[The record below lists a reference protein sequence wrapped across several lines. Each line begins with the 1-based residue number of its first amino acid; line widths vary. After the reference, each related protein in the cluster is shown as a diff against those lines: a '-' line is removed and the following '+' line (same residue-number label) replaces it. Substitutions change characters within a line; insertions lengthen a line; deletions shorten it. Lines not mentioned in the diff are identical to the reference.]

1 MSDRK
6 PPSSPEPSAASGA
19 SAFWSQS
26 AEDAFRRLQTGVYG
40 LTSAEARRR
49 LESGGGGLRKTRGA
63 NTTLRLLLSQFKS
76 PIILI
81 LLFAAA
87 LSGYLGDAADAV
99 IILVIVLAS
108 GLLGFWQ
115 ERGAAGAVE
124 KLLALVQS
132 KARVRRDGKEV
143 DVPAEEIVTGD
154 VILLSA
160 GGVIPGDCL
169 LLELKNLFINEAAL
183 TGETFPVEKTLGA
196 LLPAATPL
204 AKRVNSLFM
213 GTNVSNGTAVALVV
227 ATGKDTEFG
236 RVSETLRQRAPET
249 EFERGLRRFGYL
261 LMEVTLLL
269 ILCVFAVNVYLH
281 RPVLESF
288 LFALALAVGLTP
300 QLLPA
305 IVSVNLAHG
314 ARRMAAA
321 RVIVKRLAAI
331 ENFGSM
337 DVLCSDKTGTL
348 TEGEV
353 KLHSAVGLDG
363 KPNDDLLLH
372 AFLNAHFQSGY
383 ANPIDAA
390 IQAYRSF
397 DVGEY
402 RKLDEQPY
410 DFVRKRLSVLV
421 ACPGKPPTLVT
432 KGALT
437 NVLEVCGSAI
447 DQAGATV
454 PLAAVRASIEHQF
467 EVFSNQGLRTLG
479 IAVREMDAA
488 ATGLNRDDE
497 RNLRFLGFLLL
508 FDPLRPGILETI
520 GRLRKAG
527 VQLKCITGDN
537 ALVAASVGKQAGLDG
552 ARVLTG
558 AQLNDISDEALPRRA
573 AETDVFA
580 EVEPN
585 QKERLI
591 VALRKA
597 GHVVGYLGDGIND
610 ASALH
615 AADVGISVANAVDV
629 AREAADIVLLE
640 KDLAVLEQGVKEGR
654 TTFANTHKY
663 IFMATS
669 ANFGNMFSMAG
680 ASLFLPFLP
689 LLPKQILLT
698 NLLTDLPEMNI
709 AGDRVD
715 AALVDKPRRM
725 DIAFIRRFMIVFGL
739 VSSAFDYVTFGALIW
754 LLHAN
759 PTQFRTA
766 WFVESVV
773 SAALIVLVVRTRMP
787 FFRSTP
793 SRGLLWATL
802 AVVVLVVRTRMPFF
816 RSTPSRG
823 LLWATLAVVVAV
835 LILPY
840 VAPVARLFDFTPLPP
855 LYLVIL
861 IGIVCLYILAAE
873 VTKVLFYRRWG

>member
-1 MSDRK
+1 MTTPPVSEQNQSSSQKLPRVAEGVLTN
-6 PPSSPEPSAASGA
+6 PPSKNP
-19 SAFWSQS
+19 AFWSQS
-26 AEDAFRRLQTGVYG
+26 SEDAFRRLQTGVFG
-40 LTSAEARRR
+40 LTRAEADRR
-49 LESGGGGLRKTRGA
+49 LAEGRGGLQKSRAG
-63 NTTLRLLLSQFKS
+63 NTTLRLLLAQFKS

-81 LLFAAA
+81 LLFAAM
-87 LSGYLGDAADAV
+87 LSGYLGDAADAA
-99 IILVIVLAS
+99 IILAIVMTS

-115 ERGAAGAVE
+115 ERGASGAVE

-132 KARVRRDGKEV
+132 TARVRRNGTEV
-143 DVPAEEIVTGD
+143 DAPVEEIVTGD
-154 VILLSA
+154 IILLNA
-160 GGVIPGDCL
+160 GDVIPGDCL

-183 TGETFPVEKTLGA
+183 TGETFPVEKTAGVS
-196 LLPAATPL
+196 LPADTPL
-204 AKRVNSLFM
+204 ARRVNSLFM
-213 GTNVSNGTAVALVV
+213 GTSVSNGTAVALVV

-236 RVSETLRQRAPET
+236 RVSETLSHRPPET
-249 EFERGLRRFGYL
+249 EFERGLRHFGYL

-305 IVSVNLAHG
+305 IVSINLARG
-314 ARRMAAA
+314 ARRMARA

-363 KPNDDLLLH
+363 KPNESLLLH

-383 ANPIDAA
+383 TNPIDAA
-390 IQAYRSF
+390 IQAHRSF
-397 DVGEY
+397 DVAEY

-421 ACPGKPPTLVT
+421 AHPDNPPILVT
-432 KGALT
+432 KGALN
-437 NVLEVCGSAI
+437 NVLEVCGSAV
-447 DQAGATV
+447 DESGATA
-454 PLAAVRASIEHQF
+454 PLAAVREAIERRF
-467 EVFSNQGLRTLG
+467 NEFSAQGLRTLG
-479 IAVREMDAA
+479 VAVREMDAA

-497 RNLRFLGFLLL
+497 RDLKFLGFLLL
-508 FDPLRPGILETI
+508 FDPLRPGIVETI
-520 GRLRKAG
+520 ARLRALG
-527 VQLKCITGDN
+527 VRLKCITGDN
-537 ALVAASVGKQAGLDG
+537 ALVAASVGRQAGLGDG

-558 AQLNDISDEALPRRA
+558 AQLREISNEALPRRA
-573 AETDVFA
+573 DETDLFA
-580 EVEPN
+580 EIEPN

-591 VALRKA
+591 LALKKA

-640 KDLAVLEQGVKEGR
+640 KDLAVLEQGVREGR

-669 ANFGNMFSMAG
+669 ANFGTMFSMAG
-680 ASLFLPFLP
+680 ASLLLPFLP
-689 LLPKQILLT
+689 LLPKQILLI
-698 NLLTDLPEMNI
+698 NLLTDLPEMTI

-715 AALVDKPRRM
+715 AALVEKPRRM
-725 DIAFIRRFMIVFGL
+725 DIGFIRRFMIVFGII
-739 VSSAFDYVTFGALIW
+739 SSAYDFLTFGALLW
-754 LLHAN
+754 LFHAN
-759 PTQFRTA
+759 PAQFRTA
-766 WFVESVV
+766 WFTESVV
-773 SAALIVLVVRTRMP
+773 SAAFIVLVVRTRQP
-787 FFRSTP
+787 FYRSGP
-793 SRGLLWATL
+793 SRGLLWATV
-802 AVVVLVVRTRMPFF
+802 AVV
-816 RSTPSRG
+816 
-823 LLWATLAVVVAV
+823 LAA

-840 VAPVARLFDFTPLPP
+840 APPLARLFDFTPLPP
-855 LYLVIL
+855 LYLAVL
-861 IGIVCLYILAAE
+861 AGIVCLYVVTAE
-873 VTKVLFYRRWG
+873 VAKAAFYRRWP

>member
-1 MSDRK
+1 MNR
-6 PPSSPEPSAASGA
+6 SPEIP
-19 SAFWSQS
+19 AFWSQS
-26 AEDAFRRLQTGVYG
+26 AEDAFRRLRTGVFG
-40 LTSAEARRR
+40 LTDAEASRR
-49 LESGGGGLRKTRGA
+49 LAEGGGGLRKSRGGS
-63 NTTLRLLLSQFKS
+63 TTLRLLLGQFKS

-81 LLFAAA
+81 LLFAAV
-87 LSGYLGDAADAV
+87 LSGYLGDMADAV
-99 IILVIVLAS
+99 IISVIVLAS

-115 ERGAAGAVE
+115 ERGASGAVE

-132 KARVRRDGKEV
+132 KARVQRDGKGVEV
-143 DVPAEEIVTGD
+143 PVEEIVTGD
-154 VILLSA
+154 VIHLSA
-160 GGVIPGDCL
+160 GDVIPGDCL

-183 TGETFPVEKTLGA
+183 TGETFPVEKSIGVP
-196 LLPAATPL
+196 LPASTPL
-204 AKRVNSLFM
+204 AGRVNSLFM

-236 RVSETLRQRAPET
+236 RVSETLRHRPPET

-269 ILCVFAVNVYLH
+269 ILCVFGINVYLH

-305 IVSVNLAHG
+305 IVSINLARG

-331 ENFGSM
+331 ENFGGM

-353 KLHSAVGLDG
+353 KLHSTVGLDG
-363 KPNDDLLLH
+363 KPSENLLLH

-383 ANPIDAA
+383 TNPIDAA
-390 IQAYRSF
+390 IQAHQSF
-397 DVGEY
+397 DVAEY

-410 DFVRKRLSVLV
+410 DFIRKRLSVLV
-421 ACPGKPPTLVT
+421 ACQGKPPILVT
-432 KGALT
+432 KGALN
-437 NVLEVCGSAI
+437 NVLEICGSAV
-447 DQAGATV
+447 DESGTTV
-454 PLAAVRASIEHQF
+454 PLTAARASIDRLFAE
-467 EVFSNQGLRTLG
+467 FSTQGLRTLG
-479 IAVREMDAA
+479 VAVREMDVA

-497 RNLRFLGFLLL
+497 RGLKFLGFLLL
-508 FDPLRPGILETI
+508 FDPLRPGIVETI
-520 GRLRKAG
+520 QRLKALG
-527 VQLKCITGDN
+527 VRLKCITGDN
-537 ALVAASVGKQAGLDG
+537 ALVAASVGKQAGLND

-558 AQLNDISDEALPRRA
+558 AQLRDISDEALPRRA
-573 AETDVFA
+573 AETDLFA

-585 QKERLI
+585 QKQRLI
-591 VALRKA
+591 LALKKA

-615 AADVGISVANAVDV
+615 CADVGISVANAVDV

-654 TTFANTHKY
+654 ITFANTHKY

-715 AALVDKPRRM
+715 AALVEKPRRM
-725 DIAFIRRFMIVFGL
+725 DIAFIRRFMIVFGII
-739 VSSAFDYVTFGALIW
+739 SSVFDYATFGALLW
-754 LLHAN
+754 FLHAN
-759 PTQFRTA
+759 PKQFRTA

-787 FFRSTP
+787 FFRSGP
-793 SRGLLWATL
+793 SRGLLGATL
-802 AVVVLVVRTRMPFF
+802 AVVAAVLV
-816 RSTPSRG
+816 
-823 LLWATLAVVVAV
+823 
-835 LILPY
+835 LPY
-840 VAPVARLFDFTPLPP
+840 VPPIDRLFDFTPLPP
-855 LYLVIL
+855 FFLVVL
-861 IGIVCLYILAAE
+861 AGIVCLYIVSAE
-873 VTKVLFYRRWG
+873 VAKAIFYRRWL

>member
-6 PPSSPEPSAASGA
+6 SPSPPAPPTTSTA
-19 SAFWSQS
+19 SAFWSHS
-26 AEDAFRRLQTGVYG
+26 AEDAFRALRTGVFG
-40 LTSAEARRR
+40 LTRGEAARRLADGR
-49 LESGGGGLRKTRGA
+49 SGLRTARGGYT
-63 NTTLRLLLSQFKS
+63 NLRLLFAQFKS

-81 LLFAAA
+81 LLFAAV
-87 LSGYLGDAADAV
+87 LSGYLGDPADAA
-99 IILVIVLAS
+99 IILAIVLAS

-115 ERGAAGAVE
+115 ERGASGAVE

-132 KARVRRDGKEV
+132 KARVQRDGTEV
-143 DVPAEEIVTGD
+143 EVPVEEIVTGD
-154 VILLSA
+154 VIHLGA
-160 GGVIPGDCL
+160 GDVIPGDCL
-169 LLELKNLFINEAAL
+169 LLELKNLFVNEAAL
-183 TGETFPVEKTLGA
+183 TGETFPVEKTAGD
-196 LLPAATPL
+196 LLPAETPL
-204 AKRVNSLFM
+204 ARRVNSLFM
-213 GTNVSNGTAVALVV
+213 GTSVSNGTAVALVV

-236 RVSETLRQRAPET
+236 RVSETLRHRPPET

-269 ILCVFAVNVYLH
+269 IMCVFAVNVYLH

-305 IVSVNLAHG
+305 IVSINLARG

-363 KPNDDLLLH
+363 KPSESLLLH

-383 ANPIDAA
+383 TNPIDAA
-390 IQAYRSF
+390 IQAHRSF

-421 ACPGKPPTLVT
+421 ACPDKTPLLVT
-432 KGALT
+432 KGALS
-437 NVLEVCGSAI
+437 NVLDVCAFAVDES
-447 DQAGATV
+447 GATV
-454 PLAAVRASIEHQF
+454 PLAAARAAIDRRFTE
-467 EVFSNQGLRTLG
+467 FSAQGLRTLG
-479 IAVREMDAA
+479 LAVREMGAA

-497 RNLRFLGFLLL
+497 HDLRFLGFLLL
-508 FDPLRPGILETI
+508 FDPLRPGIVETI
-520 GRLRKAG
+520 GRLRTMG
-527 VQLKCITGDN
+527 VRLKCITGDN
-537 ALVAASVGKQAGLDG
+537 ALVAASVGRQAGLDD
-552 ARVLTG
+552 ARLLTG
-558 AQLNDISDEALPRRA
+558 AQLREISYEALPRRA
-573 AETDVFA
+573 AETDLFA

-585 QKERLI
+585 QKERIIL
-591 VALRKA
+591 ALKRA
-597 GHVVGYLGDGIND
+597 GHVLGYLGDGIND

-689 LLPKQILLT
+689 MLPKQILLT
-698 NLLTDLPEMNI
+698 NLLTDLPEMTI

-715 AALVDKPRRM
+715 AALVEKPRRM
-725 DIAFIRRFMIVFGL
+725 DIAFIRRFMIVFG
-739 VSSAFDYVTFGALIW
+739 VISSVFDYVTFGALLWW
-754 LLHAN
+754 LRAN

-773 SAALIVLVVRTRMP
+773 SAALIVLVVRTRLP
-787 FFRSTP
+787 FFRSGP
-793 SRGLLWATL
+793 SRGLLWAT
-802 AVVVLVVRTRMPFF
+802 VSVVL
-816 RSTPSRG
+816 
-823 LLWATLAVVVAV
+823 AA

-840 VAPVARLFDFTPLPP
+840 VSPAARLFDFTPLPP
-855 LYLVIL
+855 FFLVVL
-861 IGIVCLYILAAE
+861 AGIICLYILTAE
-873 VTKVLFYRRWG
+873 IAKSAFYRRWN